1 MRLCYA
7 NYSQLLSEFFSQR
20 AAWWATIF
28 SKTYFL
34 RTKDRSEISEFEG
47 NEWSRNTHNH
57 VNNEQQNA
65 RKGRNAMEVVDKRN
79 NYCFLLTAMVAFN
92 SAQFQLR
99 APSSKL

>member
-47 NEWSRNTHNH
+47 NEWSRNTHNY

-65 RKGRNAMEVVDKRN
+65 RKGVDKRN

-99 APSSKL
+99 ASSSKLLNIK